1 MMAVGTVLI
10 GRVERGQDRE
20 GSGAV
25 AKRSVAVGRP
35 PHLGGTAVL
44 LPNLRPQQRN
54 NRRLVNINS
63 LNKQTT
69 DFVCSGDEIF
79 DRLNSIFVDSN

>member
-35 PHLGGTAVL
+35 PHLGSTVVYIVAK
-44 LPNLRPQQRN
+44 PSSSTKEQ
-54 NRRLVNINS
+54 S
-63 LNKQTT
+63 
-69 DFVCSGDEIF
+69 
-79 DRLNSIFVDSN
+79 

>member
-1 MMAVGTVLI
+1 MAVGTVLI

-35 PHLGGTAVL
+35 PDLGGTAVYIVAKPSSL
-44 LPNLRPQQRN
+44 TKEQSQ
-54 NRRLVNINS
+54 RLVNINS
-63 LNKQTT
+63 LNNQTT
-69 DFVCSGDEIF
+69 DYV
-79 DRLNSIFVDSN
+79 

>member
-1 MMAVGTVLI
+1 MAVGTVLI

-35 PHLGGTAVL
+35 PHLGGNVYMVAKPSSSTKE
-44 LPNLRPQQRN
+44 Q
-54 NRRLVNINS
+54 S
-63 LNKQTT
+63 
-69 DFVCSGDEIF
+69 
-79 DRLNSIFVDSN
+79 